1 MINEKNVM
9 FMLKLNWV
17 CMLKDESYHS
27 DMALLGLGMAETRRA
42 NLRSPWDAATPPNP
56 LRPWRAQKHP
66 APVQVTKAKA
76 SVNVSVLSEA

>member
-42 NLRSPWDAATPPNP
+42 NLRSP
-56 LRPWRAQKHP
+56 
-66 APVQVTKAKA
+66 
-76 SVNVSVLSEA
+76 

>member
-1 MINEKNVM
+1 MKKNVM

-56 LRPWRAQKHP
+56 LRPCRAQKLP
-66 APVQVTKAKA
+66 APVQVTKV